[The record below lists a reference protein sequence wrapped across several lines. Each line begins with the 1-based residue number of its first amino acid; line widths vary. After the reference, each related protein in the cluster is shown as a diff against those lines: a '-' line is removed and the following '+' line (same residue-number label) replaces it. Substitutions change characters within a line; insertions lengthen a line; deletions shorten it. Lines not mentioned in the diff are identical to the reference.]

1 MSLMS
6 ASHIREFY
14 KSIQILLSN
23 HLRKAYAIII
33 DLHIYILGS
42 FRSIVERLLLI
53 LIILDAIVENCFP
66 MTFTEIFA
74 ILQLLNSRKHV
85 HLVCDIVFNVLLPQF
100 TCQ

>member
-23 HLRKAYAIII
+23 HLRKAYDI
-33 DLHIYILGS
+33 
-42 FRSIVERLLLI
+42 ERLLLI